1 MTTTAVDI
9 GDVKRLQAT
18 FTNVAGTLADPT
30 AINLIIREPD
40 GTEITK
46 VIGDMTNPSTG
57 VFYYDHTWTAKPG
70 RHIVRWES
78 TGPVTTAERTEFWVR
93 QKGTS

>member
-1 MTTTAVDI
+1 MTTAVDI

-18 FTNVAGTLADPT
+18 FTDVSGALANPT

-57 VFYYDHTWTAKPG
+57 VFHFDHTWTVKPG
-70 RHIVRWES
+70 RHIVRLES
-78 TGPVTTAERTEFWVR
+78 TGTVATAERTEFWVR